1 MLRHRKGL
9 NEARLDLAMD
19 VVIVWPKVERDQVL
33 VRDQKDAILSEAVAI
48 VLCQVTRVEQLLVLV
63 KSLPHIQRLLVD
75 A

>member
-48 VLCQVTRVEQLLVLV
+48 VLSQVTRVEQLFVLV